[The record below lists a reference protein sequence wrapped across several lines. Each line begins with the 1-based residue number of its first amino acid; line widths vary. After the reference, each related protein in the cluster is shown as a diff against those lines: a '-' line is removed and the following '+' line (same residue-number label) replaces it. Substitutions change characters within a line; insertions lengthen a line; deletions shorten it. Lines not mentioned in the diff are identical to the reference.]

1 MHSTVQQLTETDDA
15 HILRVCTVVLSEAI
29 MYTVLDEVLFPSTID
44 LVQPDL
50 TTPHSKPAKTTS

>member
-15 HILRVCTVVLSEAI
+15 HILRVCAVVHSEAV
-29 MYTVLDEVLFPSTID
+29 MYTVLDEVLVPRTND

-50 TTPHSKPAKTTS
+50 TTPRSKPAKNN